1 MEYVVRVP
9 KEETE
14 KVMRK
19 AEKKGIY
26 DDARSIKK
34 AETETDEEGK
44 TEIPVTEDVS
54 VDGYDVVGQDNPEYR
69 KKDLE
74 DLTDV
79 EDPPSSWKTV
89 GEVVLVNLGG
99 YTSEEKTEIGESLLE
114 LMSARTVL
122 DYRGV
127 SGEMREPD
135 VGLVAG
141 DEETETLHRENGF
154 EFRLDPSE
162 VMFSVGNAKERLR
175 VRDVV
180 DEGET
185 VFDMFA
191 GIGYFSVPAAVGG
204 AEVVAAEINPV
215 SCSYLEENAR
225 LNGVESRIEA
235 YNENC
240 LDVTPDSDVDRVLMG
255 HFDAV
260 SEEFMRHA
268 LSSVDGEGVLHV
280 HDAVYDPAETE
291 EEIRRLVEAESYGV
305 VEFETTSIK
314 GYSEGVSHY
323 VFDVEVGI

>member
-1 MEYVVRVP
+1 MTEYAVRVP

-14 KVMRK
+14 AVMRK
-19 AEKKGIY
+19 AEKEGVY
-26 DDARSIKK
+26 DDARSVKK
-34 AETETDEEGK
+34 SETAGEEK
-44 TEIPVTEDVS
+44 TEIPVTGEVTL
-54 VDGYDVVGQDNPEYR
+54 DGYDAFEQESPEYR
-69 KKDLE
+69 KTSLE

-89 GEVVLVNLGG
+89 GDVVLVNLGG

-114 LMSARTVL
+114 LTSARTVL

-127 SGEMREPD
+127 SGEMRKPD

-154 EFRLDPSE
+154 EFRLDPAE
-162 VMFSVGNAKERLR
+162 VMFSVGNAEERLR
-175 VRDVV
+175 MRETVG
-180 DEGET
+180 EGET

-240 LDVTPDSDVDRVLMG
+240 LDVAPDREIDRVLMG

-268 LSSVDGEGVLHV
+268 VSSVDGKGVLHV
-280 HDAVYDPAETE
+280 HDAAYDPAETE
-291 EEIRRLVEAESYGV
+291 EEIRRLVEDRGLGAS
-305 VEFETTSIK
+305 VETRRIK

-323 VFDVEVGI
+323 VFDVEVGV